1 MNMVMQPIAKAASD
15 IFADL
20 DAKSIALLLDVDGTL
35 IDIGP
40 SPHDVHVS
48 DELRDSLARLLRLTG
63 GALALVSGRPIGD
76 LDALF
81 APLKL
86 PAIGGHGAEMR
97 VRGAEIVNAATPLPH
112 DLRRHLA
119 DAATLGSGIVVEDKG
134 YSLALHYRNG
144 PQHEDRLRQHIAA
157 GRAAFPGEATEVLP
171 GKAMFEVKRP
181 NVSKGDGVR
190 ELMTH
195 PPFYGRM
202 PVFLGDDVTDESVF
216 AALPELG
223 GKGFSVGRH
232 FAGLAGVFHT
242 PFEVRQALQRLASSG
257 QANRS

>member
-1 MNMVMQPIAKAASD
+1 
-15 IFADL
+15 
-20 DAKSIALLLDVDGTL
+20 
-35 IDIGP
+35 
-40 SPHDVHVS
+40 
-48 DELRDSLARLLRLTG
+48 
-63 GALALVSGRPIGD
+63 
-76 LDALF
+76 
-81 APLKL
+81 
-86 PAIGGHGAEMR
+86 
-97 VRGAEIVNAATPLPH
+97 
-112 DLRRHLA
+112 
-119 DAATLGSGIVVEDKG
+119 
-134 YSLALHYRNG
+134 
-144 PQHEDRLRQHIAA
+144 
-157 GRAAFPGEATEVLP
+157 
-171 GKAMFEVKRP
+171 MFEVKRP